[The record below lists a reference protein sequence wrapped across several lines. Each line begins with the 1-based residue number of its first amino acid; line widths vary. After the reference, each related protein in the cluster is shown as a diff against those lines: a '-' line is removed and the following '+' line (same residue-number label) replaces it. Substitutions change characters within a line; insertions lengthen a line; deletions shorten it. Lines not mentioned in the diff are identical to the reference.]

1 MAREVTFDGKTWPSV
16 AACAR
21 ANGIPYNTMY
31 GYLGLR
37 SEIGPR
43 PVTIRGIAYPSMK
56 AAGAALGVSREAV
69 RQAANRDT
77 LEHVGLKKNGGS
89 A

>member
-43 PVTIRGIAYPSMK
+43 PVTIRGVSYPSLK
-56 AAGAALGVSREAV
+56 AAGEAIGVSREAV
-69 RQAANRDT
+69 RQAANLGT
-77 LEHVGLKKNGGS
+77 LDSVGLKKTGGS

>member
-21 ANGIPYNTMY
+21 ANGIPDTTLRD
-31 GYLGLR
+31 YLGLR
-37 SEIGPR
+37 AEIGPR
-43 PVTIRGIAYPSMK
+43 PVTIRGISYPSLK
-56 AAGAALGVSREAV
+56 AAGDAIGVSREAV
-69 RQAANRDT
+69 RQAANRGT
-77 LEHVGLKKNGGS
+77 LDSVGMKKTGGG